1 MCYMPIQLSPWTCHF
16 LMNCPYFHLFLNS
29 LLNLYMV
36 WQIFFCLGWI
46 SCALVCLHVPSQ
58 LTFFNQK
65 FRYAYHFF
73 FFPFIASVAKIYNFF
88 LHSGFVT
95 KICRSSNISIVYA
108 LAFGEIEW
116 LLLSHSNILFSR
128 TLCPALRAAFE
139 TYMLEDSNRIERVH
153 QFLTSE
159 HHRSA
164 PTKQLRRNASID
176 ILRPDSF
183 SFLYSFAKYK
193 HGHFLYT
200 YC

>member
-1 MCYMPIQLSPWTCHF
+1 MLTISF
-16 LMNCPYFHLFLNS
+16 SFHS
-29 LLNLYMV
+29 LHLLQKYI
-36 WQIFFCLGWI
+36 IFF
-46 SCALVCLHVPSQ
+46 S
-58 LTFFNQK
+58 
-65 FRYAYHFF
+65 
-73 FFPFIASVAKIYNFF
+73 
-88 LHSGFVT
+88 HSGFVT

-116 LLLSHSNILFSR
+116 LLLSHSNILFSC